1 MRKKR
6 SIISIGIIFSL
17 ILTGCSGKT
26 EVPEL
31 IEPVVNNQSFRPVER
46 GDVGNMVVK
55 LADVVPEEYCHFMK
69 LSTRI
74 SEICVDVGQY
84 VEEGTVLAVTDMT
97 EQKETLE
104 QKTAELTL
112 QNTLSAN
119 NEKIYQEQLKELNL
133 EKEACRAQED
143 KSGVKDYDTQI
154 AIAKENE
161 RYDQLLAKH
170 NQTVLQEEIDELKE
184 GIEEGT
190 IKARHAG
197 YVTYVKDLSETDTV
211 NSMEN
216 VVIISDYNELHL
228 ELEDN
233 LISDFYRKEIS
244 RYDRIYMEIGETK
257 YTVKPFDYTNAQ
269 MLAIQS
275 AELYPRIRLEAEGV
289 TSVIQSGDKV
299 PVYFT
304 KDQKQNVLKIG
315 TDSLYN
321 EGDTYFV
328 YVQNGEKKEKREIQI
343 GYMNDLYVEVTD
355 GLEEGEWVFYSS
367 EAIMPDAYE
376 NYAVEK
382 QVYSMETNETGLRG
396 QIAYT
401 KLYVYTQSEAAT
413 VEALNFA
420 EGDTVAKGD
429 LLCVLDLETG
439 SAKLREQQQAISN
452 LEADYTKSKKEYDT
466 QIAGLEK
473 QIKQLNKEK
482 ASNSRTMESSA
493 GSKKET
499 EILHIGEMVEKEPE
513 TTESEALTEDKNEQ
527 GTKQETVAEDGTGQ
541 NTESNSGQNTGDEAD
556 TENGDDKEPQEDAVS
571 AEQLICEKNILI
583 YQRDNLTAQYVYDSQ
598 ILQMEYD
605 KLAAGNNGH
614 GKVEV
619 YANQDGILKNV
630 SIYEGKEIN
639 PEKDVNLFQICDV
652 TSRKL
657 MVNTKEDYAGAGNEV
672 TFYLEDDKTQ
682 PFTAEIIG
690 NSAVADKVYL
700 SGEDGKI
707 YVTQSCSSQEGNRVY
722 IAVEDSQSE
731 EMLKN
736 AEVFYSKARLQNAV
750 VLPSTMVNKEVNKWK
765 PNVTLYYV
773 WRVVDD
779 VLVKQYVTTDE
790 SLNTLTETCILDG
803 LSEGDIVA
811 EQIVEK

>member
-6 SIISIGIIFSL
+6 RIISIGLIFSL

-46 GDVGNMVVK
+46 GDVGSMVVK

-69 LSTRI
+69 QSTRI

-84 VEEGTVLAVTDMT
+84 VEEGTVLAVTDMA

-104 QKTAELTL
+104 QKSAELTL

-133 EKEACRAQED
+133 KKETCKALGD
-143 KSGVKDYDTQI
+143 KSGVKEYDTQI
-154 AIAKENE
+154 AIVKENQ
-161 RYDQLLAKH
+161 RYDKLLAKH
-170 NQTVLQEEIDELKE
+170 NQTVIQEEIAELKE

-244 RYDRIYMEIGETK
+244 RYDRIYTEIGGTK

-275 AELYPRIRLEAEGV
+275 AELYPRIRLDAEGV
-289 TSVIQSGDKV
+289 TSSMQPGDKA

-376 NYAVEK
+376 NYVVEK

-401 KLYVYTQSEAAT
+401 KLYAYTQSEAAT
-413 VEALNFA
+413 VENLNFA

-439 SAKLREQQQAISN
+439 SAKLIEQQQAISN
-452 LEADYTKSKKEYDT
+452 LKADYTKSKKEYDT

-493 GSKKET
+493 GSKNET
-499 EILHIGEMVEKEPE
+499 EILHIGEMEEEPE
-513 TTESEALTEDKNEQ
+513 TTESEALTEDKDEQ
-527 GTKQETVAEDGTGQ
+527 STKRDTTAEDGTGQ
-541 NTESNSGQNTGDEAD
+541 NTESNSGQNTGDGED

-605 KLAAGNNGH
+605 KLAEGNGGH

-619 YANQDGILKNV
+619 YANQDGILRNV
-630 SIYEGKEIN
+630 NIYEGKEIN

-672 TFYLEDDKTQ
+672 TLYPKDEKTQ
-682 PFTAEIIG
+682 SFTAEIIG
-690 NSAVADKVYL
+690 NSAVADKVHM

>member
-6 SIISIGIIFSL
+6 RIISIGLIFSL

-46 GDVGNMVVK
+46 GDVGSMVVK

-69 LSTRI
+69 QSTRI

-84 VEEGTVLAVTDMT
+84 VEEGTVLAVTDMA

-104 QKTAELTL
+104 QKSAELTL

-133 EKEACRAQED
+133 KKETCKALGD
-143 KSGVKDYDTQI
+143 KSGVKEYDTQI
-154 AIAKENE
+154 AIVKENQ

-170 NQTVLQEEIDELKE
+170 NQTVLQEEIAELKE
-184 GIEEGT
+184 GIEEAT
-190 IKARHAG
+190 LKARHAG

-244 RYDRIYMEIGETK
+244 RYDRIYTEIGGTK

-275 AELYPRIRLEAEGV
+275 AELYPRIRLDAEGV
-289 TSVIQSGDKV
+289 TSSMQPGDKV

-382 QVYSMETNETGLRG
+382 QVYSMETNETSLRG

-401 KLYVYTQSEAAT
+401 KLYAYTQLEDAT
-413 VEALNFA
+413 VESLNFA

-452 LEADYTKSKKEYDT
+452 LKADYTKSKKEYDM

-493 GSKKET
+493 GSKNET
-499 EILHIGEMVEKEPE
+499 EILHIGEMEEEPE
-513 TTESEALTEDKNEQ
+513 TTESEALTENKDEQ
-527 GTKQETVAEDGTGQ
+527 STKQETTAEDGTGQ
-541 NTESNSGQNTGDEAD
+541 NTESNSGQNTGDGED
-556 TENGDDKEPQEDAVS
+556 TENGDDKEPQEAVAS
-571 AEQLICEKNILI
+571 VEQLICEKNILI

-605 KLAAGNNGH
+605 KLAEGNDGH

-619 YANQDGILKNV
+619 YANQDGILRNV
-630 SIYEGKEIN
+630 NIYEGKEIN

-672 TFYLEDDKTQ
+672 TLYPKDDKTQ
-682 PFTAEIIG
+682 SFTAEIIG

-731 EMLKN
+731 DMLKN

-750 VLPSTMVNKEVNKWK
+750 VLPGTMVNKEVNKWK